1 MKLDIFLPRLNDL
14 YRQIIG
20 QICDS
25 EDTELCKHI
34 LAVVLVV
41 YRPVILDKL
50 ESFVG
55 MPTSMSLIEII
66 ELCRSFLT
74 L

>member
-1 MKLDIFLPRLNDL
+1 MKLDTFLPRLNDL
-14 YRQIIG
+14 YRQIIC

-50 ESFVG
+50 ESFVD